1 MPTYEYKC
9 ENCGTFEKF
18 QKISASPLTECPDCK
33 GEVKKIIGAP
43 GIIFKGSGFYV
54 TDTRSD
60 DKDTTKETDS
70 NDSGKAS

>member
-9 ENCGTFEKF
+9 ENCGTFEKI

-60 DKDTTKETDS
+60 DKDTTKETAS